1 MTQWSPVWKVEIDG
15 VEYTSAVLANL
26 SIQSGRTNIYEQAQ
40 AGYVN
45 LQLLDVN
52 QTAIPVDINSTIGVS
67 IKNTANTFVPIFGGN
82 VVDIGLEVR
91 DVGSTM
97 LTQTYSITALGAL
110 ARLPKV
116 IYTAAVARDFDGD
129 QIFEVLSDVLF
140 NTWAQVAGSV
150 TWGTYTPAGTTWAT
164 AENNGLGEIDRP
176 GNYDLAARGS
186 GQDPIDVYSLVSGLA
201 TSGLGYL
208 YEDAQGRIGY
218 ADSTHR
224 TQYLAAN
231 GYVDL
236 DANHARAAGL
246 KIETRV
252 GDVRNALTIKY
263 GATSNNDVS
272 ASDAVSIAQYGS
284 LSQIIT
290 TTLHD
295 ATDATAQANFY
306 LSLRA
311 QPEPIFSEITF
322 DLTNPEIDNSDRDN
336 LIAIFMGE
344 AISLNNLP
352 LNMSSGTFQGFVE
365 GWSFQ
370 ASYNQLSVTLLLS
383 PLAYSLQ
390 AMRWN
395 DVPIT
400 ERWNSVSPTLD
411 WENATIVA

>member
-1 MTQWSPVWKVEIDG
+1 MTQWNPVWKVEIDG
-15 VEYTSAVLANL
+15 TEYTTAVLANL
-26 SIQSGRTNIYEQAQ
+26 TIRSGRRNIYEQAQ

-45 LQLLDVN
+45 LELLDVN
-52 QTAIPVDINSTIGVS
+52 QTAIPVKINSTIGVS
-67 IKNTANTFVPIFGGN
+67 IKNTAGSFVPIFGGN

-97 LTQTYSITALGAL
+97 FTQTYNITALGAL
-110 ARLPKV
+110 ARLPKALTNGV
-116 IYTAAVARDFDGD
+116 LSKEFDGD
-129 QIFEVLSDVLF
+129 QIYDILSEVLFASWAEVPGAL
-140 NTWAQVAGSV
+140 TWA
-150 TWGTYTPAGTTWAT
+150 TYDATTTWANAGNT
-164 AENNGLGEIDRP
+164 GLGEIDRP
-176 GNYDLAARGS
+176 GDYELAARS
-186 GQDPIDVYSLVSGLA
+186 SSRIDVYSLVSALA
-201 TSGLGYL
+201 TSGLGYI

-246 KIETRV
+246 RIETRV
-252 GDVRNALTIKY
+252 GDVRNSLTIKY
-263 GATSNNDVS
+263 GATSSAEVS
-272 ASDAVSIAQYGS
+272 ASNAASISEFGTLA
-284 LSQIIT
+284 QIIT
-290 TTLHD
+290 TTLHNSAD
-295 ATDATAQANFY
+295 ATSQANFY

-311 QPEPIFSEITF
+311 QPQPIFSEITF
-322 DLTNPEIDNSDRDN
+322 DLTNPEIDNADRDRLLN
-336 LIAIFMGE
+336 VFMGE
-344 AISLNNLP
+344 AIALNNLP

-365 GWSFQ
+365 GWSFK
-370 ASYNQLSVTLLLS
+370 AAYNRLSITLLLS

-395 DVPIT
+395 NVPIT

>member
-1 MTQWSPVWKVEIDG
+1 MTQWSPIWLVEIDG
-15 VEYTSAVLANL
+15 VEYTDAVLANL
-26 SIQSGRTNIYEQAQ
+26 TIRSGRTNIYEQAQ

-52 QTAIPVDINSTIGVS
+52 QTAIPVSINSTIGVS
-67 IKNTANTFVPIFGGN
+67 VKDTSGTFVPIFGGN

-97 LTQTYSITALGAL
+97 FTQTYSITALGAL

-116 IYTAAVARDFDGD
+116 IFTDALTRDYDGD
-129 QIFEVLSDVLF
+129 QIFEVLSTVLF
-140 NTWAQVAGSV
+140 NTWAQVAPLV
-150 TWGTYTPAGTTWAT
+150 TWATYTPAGTTWAN

-186 GQDPIDVYSLVSGLA
+186 GQDPIDVYSLVSALA

-224 TQYLAAN
+224 TTYLSAN

-246 KIETRV
+246 RIETRV
-252 GDVRNALTIKY
+252 GDVRNAITIKY
-263 GATSNNDVS
+263 GATSSSDVS
-272 ASDAVSIAQYGS
+272 ASDPESIAIYGN
-284 LSQIIT
+284 LAQVIT

-295 ATDATAQANFY
+295 ATDANNQAAFY

-311 QPEPIFSEITF
+311 NPQPIFSEITF
-322 DLTNPEIDNSDRDN
+322 DLTNPELDNGDRDK
-336 LIAIFMGE
+336 LIGIFMGE

-352 LNMSSGTFQGFVE
+352 LNMASGTFQGFVE

-400 ERWNSVSPTLD
+400 ETWASVSPTLE
-411 WENATIVA
+411 WQYATIVA